1 MAMPL
6 HSQLRRN
13 LRGFINKFLHTLF
26 APKITDKTI
35 STDQIKNILIIR
47 VNYRIGNIL
56 FTTPLIN
63 ALTHDLPHAK
73 IDMLIGA
80 GITKPILEGF
90 SSISNVF
97 VLQRKFLL
105 HPIELFRFIA
115 AIRSQKYD
123 LVINLNTASMSD
135 QICTTL
141 ASATYKV
148 GFYSDNGWAP
158 LTHTISEPS
167 QELHTSLQP
176 LKLMEF
182 FSDASGDYKNHLDM
196 NLTMD
201 EKAKAKKILE
211 TLIGNRE
218 YSYAIG
224 IFRDARYEKK
234 IEDSWWSEWYAALLR
249 EVPDLLIIDILSPEV
264 PTPLNEHVIPY
275 SNKNL
280 RDLGALF
287 GVLDLFVCGDTGPM
301 HLAGASLVP
310 TIALFKTTSP
320 TAYGAIGENDISI
333 VINDLSIQEVAKQT
347 IGHLKNKYHTYK
359 RDK

>member
-6 HSQLRRN
+6 HSQLRRK
-13 LRGFINKFLHTLF
+13 LRGFINKFLHSHF
-26 APKITDKTI
+26 APKVTDTTA
-35 STDQIKNILIIR
+35 STDQIKSILIIR

-63 ALTHDLPHAK
+63 ALAHDLSHAK

-90 SSISNVF
+90 NSIGNIF
-97 VLQRKFLL
+97 VLQRKLLL
-105 HPIELFRFIA
+105 HPIELFRFITS
-115 AIRSQKYD
+115 IRSQKYD
-123 LVINLNTASMSD
+123 LVINLNSASMSD
-135 QICTTL
+135 QICTAL
-141 ASATYKV
+141 ASTTYKV
-148 GFYSDNGWAP
+148 GFHSDNGWAP
-158 LTHTISEPS
+158 LTHTIPEPS

-182 FSDASGDYKNHLDM
+182 FSNASGDYKHHLDM
-196 NLTMD
+196 NLTME
-201 EKAKAKKILE
+201 EKVKAKKTLE

-234 IEDSWWSEWYAALLR
+234 IEDSWWSEWY
-249 EVPDLLIIDILSPEV
+249 DTLIQHIPNIIFIDILSPEV
-264 PTPLNEHVIPY
+264 PTPLNESVIPY

-280 RDLGALF
+280 RELGGLF

-310 TIALFKTTSP
+310 TIALFKTTNP
-320 TAYGAIGENDISI
+320 TAYGAIGEDDISI
-333 VINDLSIQEVAKQT
+333 VINDFSPQEVAKQT
-347 IGHLKNKYHTYK
+347 IGHLKKVSRK
-359 RDK
+359 Q

>member
-6 HSQLRRN
+6 HSQLRRK

-26 APKITDKTI
+26 APDVTDTAV
-35 STDQIKNILIIR
+35 STNQIKNILIIR

-63 ALTHDLPHAK
+63 ALAHDLPHAK

-90 SSISNVF
+90 SSIGNVF

-105 HPIELFRFIA
+105 HPIELFRFITA
-115 AIRSQKYD
+115 VRSQKYD
-123 LVINLNTASMSD
+123 LVINLNSASMSD

-158 LTHTISEPS
+158 LTHTMAEPS

-182 FSDASGDYKNHLDM
+182 FSNASGEYKNHLDM
-196 NLTMD
+196 NVTMK
-201 EKAKAKKILE
+201 EKAKAKKTLE

-218 YSYAIG
+218 HSYTLG

-249 EVPDLLIIDILSPEV
+249 EIPDLLVLDILSPEV
-264 PTPLNEHVIPY
+264 PTPLNESVIPY

-280 RDLGALF
+280 RELGALF

-310 TIALFKTTSP
+310 TVALFKTTSP
-320 TAYGAIGENDISI
+320 LIYGAIGENDISI
-333 VINDLSIQEVAKQT
+333 VINDLSTQEVALHIIQ
-347 IGHLKNKYHTYK
+347 HLKKVAHEQ
-359 RDK
+359 